1 MSPEGDERAAGRSG
15 RQEPRPA
22 PGRRHPSPAR
32 DRGRRSR
39 VWPPWGASGCRV
51 SAQLPRCARHAHGS
65 YPLRS
70 SSLPPGT
77 VLSLGFHLP
86 GLLPHGA
93 VVAPPT
99 CQGLL
104 GCWGSALEPGSP
116 SCRPACSLVGEG
128 VTQTSDGK
136 GWSWKCPLRRCPW
149 SQGRATQ
156 TPASSCH
163 RKEHGQSEHQVRSGH
178 PATGRPRL
186 YGEWHRGHL
195 GAVSRGCPDRNCSWS
210 VRRAD
215 GGRGD
220 GGRAGPHPEDGGA
233 CPAAVR
239 CWPRCRALLV
249 ERTVV

>member
-51 SAQLPRCARHAHGS
+51 SAQLPRCTRHAHGS

-86 GLLPHGA
+86 ELLPHGA

-136 GWSWKCPLRRCPW
+136 GWSWKCPREDARGARGGPRRPW
-149 SQGRATQ
+149 RV
-156 TPASSCH
+156 H
-163 RKEHGQSEHQVRSGH
+163 
-178 PATGRPRL
+178 ATGRNT
-186 YGEWHRGHL
+186 G
-195 GAVSRGCPDRNCSWS
+195 SRSTRSGVATRPQ
-210 VRRAD
+210 
-215 GGRGD
+215 
-220 GGRAGPHPEDGGA
+220 AGLPL
-233 CPAAVR
+233 
-239 CWPRCRALLV
+239 W
-249 ERTVV
+249 